1 MSFAFR
7 AILLTAAILGALAPA
22 TAAEVLNFSL
32 LDYKG
37 RHYELRR
44 TDARVVVLFFTGVG
58 CPIARQNAPKLQE
71 LSDRFIG
78 QGVAVWQVNATPQND
93 PGDVALDM
101 AFELGRVAPKH
112 MLGDRYPVKGIRQ
125 VVPASVLGDRE

>member
-1 MSFAFR
+1 MSFALR
-7 AILLTAAILGALAPA
+7 AIVVVAAVWAQV
-22 TAAEVLNFSL
+22 TSAEVLNFSL

-37 RHYELRR
+37 KHYELRR

-71 LSDRFIG
+71 LSDRFGG
-78 QGVAVWQVNATPQND
+78 QGVVVWQVNATPQND

-101 AFELGRVAPKH
+101 AFELGRVA
-112 MLGDRYPVKGIRQ
+112 
-125 VVPASVLGDRE
+125 